1 MSEILSPG
9 EARSPGISYQELLDT
24 DTHDVPDVLRLESPR
39 FLGDEDIP
47 ITPVSYTHLRDHET
61 LR

>member
-9 EARSPGISYQELLDT
+9 EARSPGVSYQELLDT

-39 FLGDEDIP
+39 FLGDEDLSLIH
-47 ITPVSYTHLRDHET
+47 I
-61 LR
+61 